1 MSNINLNINFNPK
14 VVIAILAVI
23 GITTFA
29 YKIPETKAQTSPAL
43 TGKYG
48 CLGNSNAAPYMI
60 SKQGQEVWMNFI
72 GIIDMDTRTANG
84 TSSATSNFNA
94 ENTIQNNYVTTSA
107 TFTIVQGPFPG
118 SYTVTYSSGAI
129 DTFVPVN
136 SGNTILS
143 KSVKT
148 GPGTMT
154 DTTVCQKI

>member
-1 MSNINLNINFNPK
+1 MSQINLQINFNPK

-23 GITTFA
+23 GITTLA

-60 SKQGQEVWMNFI
+60 SKQGGDVYMNFI
-72 GIIDMDTRTANG
+72 GIIDMDTRTANV
-84 TSSATSNFNA
+84 TNSVTSNFNA
-94 ENTIQNNYVTTSA
+94 ANTTQSNDVVSN
-107 TFTIVQGPFPG
+107 TFTMAQGPFPG
-118 SYTVTYSSGAI
+118 SYTVTFSSGGI
-129 DTFVPVN
+129 ETMVPVN

>member
-1 MSNINLNINFNPK
+1 MSQINLQINFNPK

-23 GITTFA
+23 GITTLA
-29 YKIPETKAQTSPAL
+29 YKIPETKEQTSPAL

-60 SKQGQEVWMNFI
+60 SKQGGDVYMNFI
-72 GIIDMDTRTANG
+72 GIIDMDTRTANV
-84 TSSATSNFNA
+84 TNSVTSNFNA
-94 ENTIQNNYVTTSA
+94 ANTTQSNDVVSN
-107 TFTIVQGPFPG
+107 TFTMAQGPFPG
-118 SYTVTYSSGAI
+118 SYTVTFSSGGI
-129 DTFVPVN
+129 ETMVPVN

>member
-1 MSNINLNINFNPK
+1 MSNVNLNINFNPK
-14 VVIAILAVI
+14 VVIAILVVI
-23 GITTFA
+23 GVATFA
-29 YKIPETKAQTSPAL
+29 YKIPETKAQASPVL

-60 SKQGQEVWMNFI
+60 SKQGGDVYMNFI
-72 GIIDMDTRTANG
+72 GILDMDTRTANA
-84 TSSATSNFNA
+84 TNSVTSNFNA
-94 ENTIQNNYVTTSA
+94 ANTTQSNDVLSDI
-107 TFTIVQGPFPG
+107 TFTMAQGPFPG
-118 SYTVTYSSGAI
+118 SYTVTFSSGGI
-129 DTFVPVN
+129 ETMVPVN